1 MGRLDWLRISSFCGR
16 VILVGALAFAPLSAK
31 ADELDDQKAAAEQ
44 EYAELTQERAE
55 LEKTL
60 EGTNEKLRKAVLA
73 LHDVEKRLPI
83 AKAELASAAA
93 ASQAAER
100 EVAELAAKLADAEAE
115 LNIIEQMRSENES
128 ITKEAHRQMAAM
140 ARQAARGDQLTMV
153 GLITGA
159 QSAAD
164 FVATS
169 TSTAAVA
176 RAQARTIA
184 EIQDADAAARNTEA
198 RITAIAEQITKLKEQ
213 AGVAWE
219 QRLAAEQA
227 AINKQNEVANLVSK
241 QQKLTNEIEDQR
253 DEELQELEDAIADQ
267 EAIAQTIKELAAQQ
281 VERNRVIEEK
291 RRQEAAE
298 LQAKA
303 DAEYQAKLKE
313 YEKAKEAYNT
323 CLVDAKA
330 ANDLAQKAAETTP
343 TPMAPDAS
351 AVTSDS
357 VTGESGA
364 EVASEPSDGGEP
376 SPSNLEPDA
385 PEQMAPA
392 PATPAPASPAPS
404 APTSVATVDP
414 AKQCAALDPKP
425 VPAPQPVVLAP
436 AYGSFLGWPTENH
449 TVTSNYGYRYHPTL
463 KINRLHA
470 GTDFRAQCGVPVYA
484 SQSGIVVKREWYG
497 TGGNMILI
505 DHGKDDGGANIMSRY
520 LHLSG
525 YNVALN
531 QWVAKG
537 QVIGYSGATGGV
549 STGCHLHFEVYVNG
563 VHVNPLT
570 RLPH

>member
-1 MGRLDWLRISSFCGR
+1 MRQ
-16 VILVGALAFAPLSAK
+16 VAKLVGHRDWRTPKPRIVYGLRALLSAALVFAPLAAQ
-31 ADELDDQKAAAEQ
+31 ADELDDQKTAAEK
-44 EYAELTQERAE
+44 EFAELTKERAE

-60 EGTNEKLRKAVLA
+60 EGTNEQLRKAVLA

-100 EVAELAAKLADAEAE
+100 EVADLASKLSDAQAELAL
-115 LNIIEQMRSENES
+115 IEQMRAENENA
-128 ITKEAHRQMAAM
+128 TKAAHRQMAAM

-159 QSAAD
+159 QSTSD

-198 RITAIAEQITKLKEQ
+198 RITALAQQITDLKAQ
-213 AGVAWE
+213 ADIAWE
-219 QRLAAEQA
+219 QRQAAEQA
-227 AINKQNEVANLVSK
+227 AINKQNEVAKLVSK
-241 QQKLTNEIEDQR
+241 QQKLTEEIEGQR

-281 VERNRVIEEK
+281 VERDRIIEEK
-291 RRQEAAE
+291 RRQEAAD

-313 YEKAKEAYNT
+313 YEKAKEAYNA
-323 CLVDAKA
+323 CLADTKA
-330 ANDLAQKAAETTP
+330 AIPPDPTNNPETDTPNSIESETENPAAAEP
-343 TPMAPDAS
+343 IAPQP
-351 AVTSDS
+351 V
-357 VTGESGA
+357 
-364 EVASEPSDGGEP
+364 EVI
-376 SPSNLEPDA
+376 
-385 PEQMAPA
+385 
-392 PATPAPASPAPS
+392 
-404 APTSVATVDP
+404 DP
-414 AKQCAALDPKP
+414 AEHCAALDPKP
-425 VPAPQPVVLAP
+425 VAAPEVALAP
-436 AYGSFLGWPTENH
+436 AFGSFLGWPTENH
-449 TVTSNYGYRYHPTL
+449 TVTSNYGYRFHPTL

-505 DHGKDDGGANIMSRY
+505 DHGKDEGGANIMSRY

-563 VHVNPLT
+563 AHVNPLT